1 MAQLRYANAEEA
13 IIKIDTRLPRVH
25 ILILV
30 AFFSLIIHSH
40 ECQIYYEMKKEKKSF
55 MNLNTFASLCLVYF
69 DVLCLSHFLTV
80 YLQSSVFR
88 MVMLN

>member
-40 ECQIYYEMKKEKKSF
+40 ECQIYYEMKKEKKKF
-55 MNLNTFASLCLVYF
+55 YEFKYF
-69 DVLCLSHFLTV
+69 CVLM
-80 YLQSSVFR
+80 SSVF
-88 MVMLN
+88 